1 MTGQSGPRE
10 RNADGGATIRRRP
23 FAFLAL
29 LAAPVFLS
37 VCGRTG
43 EQAAHDVVH
52 AIDQGK
58 VIGTRGTMENIG
70 KALTAYATDHGGY
83 PQGSSIQD
91 VTASLVPS
99 FLPSAVTVDA
109 WGNTFDYR
117 SDARSFTLTSP
128 GADGRTGSADDLVM
142 TDGRFTQLPGPAAPW
157 EEPGALEEH

>member
-1 MTGQSGPRE
+1 MAGQSRPRE
-10 RNADGGATIRRRP
+10 RKADRAATIRRT
-23 FAFLAL
+23 FALLAL
-29 LAAPVFLS
+29 LAVSAFLWA
-37 VCGRTG
+37 CGRAG
-43 EQAAHDVVH
+43 EQAAQDVVH

-70 KALTAYATDHGGY
+70 KALTAYAMDRGGY
-83 PQGSSIQD
+83 PQGNSIQD
-91 VTASLVPS
+91 ATASLVPS

-142 TDGRFTQLPGPAAPW
+142 TDARFTQLPGPAAP
-157 EEPGALEEH
+157 